1 MTVKEEQIKQLNALI
16 NLYKEQPENLEVK
29 IWTWHSKIIDDKM
42 KEKYINLIIVM
53 LFYFIPALFFK
64 YIIGN
69 DYAASMW
76 LFSGWLLSIGMLV
89 YLDNKS

>member
-1 MTVKEEQIKQLNALI
+1 
-16 NLYKEQPENLEVK
+16 
-29 IWTWHSKIIDDKM
+29 M